1 MFEFIKPILDIGSAI
16 YAKSQADKA
25 ASQARAI
32 GEKNA
37 QIILR
42 DIEIAQ
48 RQIDTYRQN
57 LEISNE
63 RKTQKFGAVQGSVI
77 NLALGRGMTSR
88 GSPQDILIDNA
99 SEFEYELAIDAY
111 NTEIAIME
119 QEDLKEEARLRAEV
133 ARMGGN
139 AEASA
144 LRAKGTTALLSGI
157 GSGISQFDQ
166 LGAFDDNANLFGKLR
181 GIG

>member
-1 MFEFIKPILDIGSAI
+1 MFEFIKPILDIGSAL

-25 ASQARAI
+25 ASQAKAI

-48 RQIDTYRQN
+48 QQIDTYRQN

-63 RKTQKFGAVQGSVI
+63 RKTRKFGAVQGSVI

-111 NTEIAIME
+111 NA
-119 QEDLKEEARLRAEV
+119 
-133 ARMGGN
+133 
-139 AEASA
+139 
-144 LRAKGTTALLSGI
+144 
-157 GSGISQFDQ
+157 
-166 LGAFDDNANLFGKLR
+166 
-181 GIG
+181 